1 MSSNNINSFAENMR
15 KTITAQTNALSLLES
30 IQKAVSTKDVVVQYD
45 YENLKDSSIIR
56 YQIPS
61 YVSISN
67 RLKALERNMTNL
79 AAGKSTLSLNDGSR
93 RQIVLTALPET
104 PSRIAGVSAPTT
116 FNIDSNWFFED
127 LMFPGLSVS
136 LDLTNKIED
145 SADRVKIA
153 RIILDSKDE
162 STQQF
167 WGNFLAINSYDYVS
181 LKSILAYNNIR
192 YSEDIEEIQLPL
204 VNNTLSGNFQV
215 MYDPEI
221 INGNTWYTLDTL
233 TYKTINEN
241 GTDQGKNNVLS
252 VGDRLAY
259 QDTLF
264 SVVEVNQND
273 NKVRLKILSGAAFP
287 GVYTIFRIYQDPFRS
302 KIVDVRVGA
311 HEYNVIYI
319 KGVNEAFNLLSD
331 QWSDPVQ
338 FATDE
343 LLNAND
349 INTTLSKYYSTFV
362 SDWGSKWIAESK
374 ERRVDAFYGHIPN
387 APMLV
392 ANDLRV
398 VQINTQVNAAL
409 NNADLK
415 NLAADIEST
424 RTLVESLQKTI
435 ASQKSNLIN
444 ISSTV
449 DYNKAQD
456 EIATNTK
463 NLEIQQT
470 EYSSL
475 VKRFQSSVQENQAVV
490 ENPKYHIRGFFPI
503 PQPKYRDDNEVL
515 VEEIIGFDIAYRY
528 LCEDNTGVQLNTF
541 NYRDTENNTVVTGTF
556 TDWIIQ
562 QSSLKQRVWNF
573 ETEMFDWKTENVA
586 DGSEIN
592 INQIDIPITKGEK
605 VEIKVRSISEAG
617 YPDNPLKSEWSE
629 SVIISFPS
637 NLTTR
642 NAMADLVQEVNDDAL
657 HIAIQQDLNQLGLIA
672 HMNDSIANEN
682 SVSGVY
688 CHHTADNIAYED
700 RSANGENTYTVSLQT
715 KIEDLEARLQLLEAY
730 IDAQT
735 EAVINNNI

>member
-30 IQKAVSTKDVVVQYD
+30 IQKAISTKDTIVQYD
-45 YENLKDSSIIR
+45 YENLKDSSIVR
-56 YQIPS
+56 YQLPS
-61 YVSISN
+61 YTSINN
-67 RLKALERNMTNL
+67 RLKALERNMSNL
-79 AAGKSTLSLNDGSR
+79 SAGRSTLSLNDGSR

-104 PSRIAGVSAPTT
+104 PNRITGVETPTT

-127 LMFPGLSVS
+127 LMFPGLTVS
-136 LDLTNKIED
+136 LDLTSQIED
-145 SADRVKIA
+145 SADRVKIS
-153 RIILDSKDE
+153 RIILDSKNE
-162 STQQF
+162 TVQQF
-167 WGNFLAINSYDYVS
+167 WGNILANNTYDYVS
-181 LKSILAYNNIR
+181 LKSVLAYNSIQ

-204 VNNTLSGNFQV
+204 ISNTISGNFQV

-221 INGNTWYTLDTL
+221 INGNTWYTFDTL
-233 TYKTINEN
+233 TYQTIDEN
-241 GTDQGKNNVLS
+241 GTEQGRNNILS

-259 QDTLF
+259 NDSLF
-264 SVVEVNQND
+264 SVVEVNQNE
-273 NKVRLKILSGAAFP
+273 NKVRLKIVSGAAFP
-287 GVYTIFRIYQDPFRS
+287 GVYSIFRIYQDPFRS
-302 KIVDVRVGA
+302 KVINVRIGA
-311 HEYNVIYI
+311 HEYDIIYI
-319 KGVNEAFNLLSD
+319 KGVNEAFNLLSND
-331 QWSDPVQ
+331 WSDPIQ
-338 FATDE
+338 FSTDE
-343 LLNAND
+343 LLNVND
-349 INTTLSKYYSTFV
+349 INVDLKKYYATFV
-362 SDWGSKWIAESK
+362 SDWGAKWIAESK
-374 ERRVDAFYGHIPN
+374 ERRVDAFYGHKPN
-387 APMLV
+387 APMI
-392 ANDLRV
+392 AATDLRV

-424 RTLVESLQKTI
+424 RTLIESLQKTI

-444 ISSTV
+444 IKSTV

-490 ENPKYHIRGFFPI
+490 ENPKYHIRGFFPL
-503 PQPKYRDDNEVL
+503 PQPRFRDDTETL
-515 VEEIIGFDIAYRY
+515 VEEVIGFDIAYRY
-528 LCEDNTGVQLNTF
+528 ICEDNTGVQLNTF
-541 NYRDTENNTVVTGTF
+541 NYKDSTNNTIVTGTF
-556 TDWIIQ
+556 TDWICT
-562 QSSLKQRVWNF
+562 QSTLKQRIWNP
-573 ETEMFDWKTENVA
+573 ETEMFDWKSENVA

-605 VEIKVRSISEAG
+605 VEIKVRTISEAG
-617 YPDNPLKSEWSE
+617 YPDNPLKSDWSE
-629 SVIISFPS
+629 PIIISFPN

-657 HIAIQQDLNQLGLIA
+657 HIAIRQDLNQLGLVA

-700 RSANGENTYTVSLQT
+700 RSANGENTYTVTLQT
-715 KIEDLEARLQLLEAY
+715 KIEDLEARIQLLESY

-735 EAVINNNI
+735 QAVINNNI

>member
-30 IQKAVSTKDVVVQYD
+30 LQKAVSTKDTVVQYD
-45 YENLKDSSIIR
+45 YENLKDSSIVR

-61 YVSISN
+61 YTSITN
-67 RLKALERNMTNL
+67 RLKALEKNMANI
-79 AAGKSTLSLNDGSR
+79 AAGKSTISLNDGSR
-93 RQIVLTALPET
+93 RQIVLTSLPET
-104 PSRIAGVSAPTT
+104 PNRITGVSTPTT

-127 LMFPGLSVS
+127 LMFPGLTVS
-136 LDLTNKIED
+136 LDLTSQIED
-145 SADRVKIA
+145 SADRVKIS
-153 RIILDSKDE
+153 RIILDSKNE
-162 STQQF
+162 TTQQF
-167 WGNFLAINSYDYVS
+167 WGNILANNTYDYIS
-181 LKSILAYNNIR
+181 LKSLLTYNNIR

-204 VNNTLSGNFQV
+204 VSNTVTGNFQI

-221 INGNTWYTLDTL
+221 INGNTWYTFDTL
-233 TYKTINEN
+233 LYKTIDEN

-259 QDTLF
+259 NDSLY
-264 SVVEVNQND
+264 SIVEVNQND

-287 GVYTIFRIYQDPFRS
+287 GVYSIFRIYQDPFRS
-302 KIVDVRVGA
+302 KVIDVRIGA
-311 HEYNVIYI
+311 HEYDIIYI
-319 KGVNEAFNLLSD
+319 KGVNEAFNLLSND
-331 QWSDPVQ
+331 WSDPIQ
-338 FATDE
+338 FSTDE
-343 LLNAND
+343 LVNVNN
-349 INTTLSKYYSTFV
+349 INIDLKKYYSLYV
-362 SDWGSKWIAESK
+362 SDWGAKWIAESK
-374 ERRVDAFYGHIPN
+374 ERRLDAYYGHIPN
-387 APMLV
+387 APTIV

-409 NNADLK
+409 NTADLK

-424 RTLVESLQKTI
+424 RTLIESLQKTI

-444 ISSTV
+444 IKSTV

-456 EIATNTK
+456 EISTNTK

-475 VKRFQSSVQENQAVV
+475 VKRFQSSIQENQAVV

-503 PQPKYRDDNEVL
+503 PQPRYRDDDQTIPEEV
-515 VEEIIGFDIAYRY
+515 IGFDIAYRY
-528 LCEDNTGVQLNTF
+528 ICEDNTGVQLNTF
-541 NYRDTENNTVVTGTF
+541 NYTDAEKNTIVTGTF
-556 TDWIIQ
+556 TDWICT
-562 QSSLKQRVWNF
+562 QSALKQRIWNS

-617 YPDNPLKSEWSE
+617 YPDNPLKSNWSE

-637 NLTTR
+637 NLQTT
-642 NAMADLVQEVNDDAL
+642 NAMAELVQEVNDDAL
-657 HIAIQQDLNQLGLIA
+657 HIAIRQDLSQLGLIA

-688 CHHTADNIAYED
+688 CHHTAENIAYED
-700 RSANGENTYTVSLQT
+700 VSENGENTYTVSLQT
-715 KIEDLEARLQLLEAY
+715 KIEDLEARIQLLESY

>member
-1 MSSNNINSFAENMR
+1 MGSNNINSFAENMR

-30 IQKAVSTKDVVVQYD
+30 LQKAVSTKDTVVQYD
-45 YENLKDSSIIR
+45 YENLKDSSIVR

-61 YVSISN
+61 YTSITN
-67 RLKALERNMTNL
+67 RLKALERNMSNL
-79 AAGKSTLSLNDGSR
+79 SAGKATISLNDGSR

-104 PSRIAGVSAPTT
+104 PNRITGISTPTT

-127 LMFPGLSVS
+127 LMFPGLTVS
-136 LDLTNKIED
+136 LDLTSQIED
-145 SADRVKIA
+145 SADRVKIS
-153 RIILDSKDE
+153 RIILDSKNE
-162 STQQF
+162 ATQQF
-167 WGNFLAINSYDYVS
+167 WGNILANNTYDYIS
-181 LKSILAYNNIR
+181 LKSLLAYNNIR

-204 VNNTLSGNFQV
+204 VSNTVTGNFQI

-221 INGNTWYTLDTL
+221 INGNTWYTFDTL
-233 TYKTINEN
+233 LYKTIDEN
-241 GTDQGKNNVLS
+241 GTDQGQNNVLS

-259 QDTLF
+259 NDSLY
-264 SVVEVNQND
+264 SIVEVNQND
-273 NKVRLKILSGAAFP
+273 NKVRLKIISGAAFP
-287 GVYTIFRIYQDPFRS
+287 GVYSIFRIYQDPFRS
-302 KIVDVRVGA
+302 KVIDVRIGA
-311 HEYNVIYI
+311 HEYDIIYI
-319 KGVNEAFNLLSD
+319 KGVNEAFNLLSND
-331 QWSDPVQ
+331 WSDPIQ
-338 FATDE
+338 FSTDE
-343 LLNAND
+343 LVNVND
-349 INTTLSKYYSTFV
+349 VNIDLKKYYSLYV

-374 ERRVDAFYGHIPN
+374 ERRIDAYYGHIPN
-387 APMLV
+387 APMVV

-409 NNADLK
+409 NTADLK

-424 RTLVESLQKTI
+424 RTLIESLQKTI

-444 ISSTV
+444 IKSTV

-456 EIATNTK
+456 EISTNTK

-475 VKRFQSSVQENQAVV
+475 VKRFQSSIQENQAVV

-503 PQPKYRDDNEVL
+503 PQPRYRDEDQTIPEEV
-515 VEEIIGFDIAYRY
+515 IGFDIAYRY
-528 LCEDNTGVQLNTF
+528 ICEDNTGVQLNTF
-541 NYRDTENNTVVTGTF
+541 NYTDTEKNTIVTGTF
-556 TDWIIQ
+556 TDWICT
-562 QSSLKQRVWNF
+562 QSTLKQRIWNP

-617 YPDNPLKSEWSE
+617 YPDNPLKSDWSE
-629 SVIISFPS
+629 SVVISFPS
-637 NLTTR
+637 NLQTT
-642 NAMADLVQEVNDDAL
+642 NAMAELVQEVNDDAL
-657 HIAIQQDLNQLGLIA
+657 HIAIRQDLSQLGLVA

-688 CHHTADNIAYED
+688 CHHTANNIAYED
-700 RSANGENTYTVSLQT
+700 RSENGENTYTVSLQT
-715 KIEDLEARLQLLEAY
+715 KIEDLEARIQLLESY